1 MTMKIGMYMA
11 TQWPQGADLG
21 QEMANLCEQ
30 TRAAKENGFASV
42 LVGQHFLSEPLQMIQ
57 AEPLLA
63 RLVAEGE
70 GMEFGI
76 AIVLLAM
83 QNPVIVAEYAA
94 SLDWITG
101 GKYILGVG
109 VGYRQEEFEGLGVP
123 FEERRSRFEEA
134 IPLIRRLWTEDKVEH
149 RGEHF
154 TVGGLSASIRPK
166 QAGGPPIWV
175 GGEIPPAVR
184 RAARLGCPW
193 VIPPTMH
200 WDDAVH
206 RLGVYKAAMGE
217 AGTSNPHGQPLIR
230 EVVIGA
236 TREAAMAAAGP
247 HLLAKYESYASWG
260 QTAASEGS
268 LADRFDEFCAK
279 RFIIGDEAEV
289 EDEMA
294 RYRDEMGVDHFLV
307 RLQWPG
313 FEQKGVVDAVE
324 RIGRVAARLG

>member
-1 MTMKIGMYMA
+1 MKIGLYMA
-11 TQWPQGADLG
+11 TQWPAGADLG
-21 QEMANLCEQ
+21 GEMANLIEQ
-30 TRAAKENGFASV
+30 TRVAKANGFSSV

-83 QNPVIVAEYAA
+83 QNPVIAAEYAA

-109 VGYRQEEFEGLGVP
+109 VGYRREEFEALGVP
-123 FEERRSRFEEA
+123 FEERASRFEEA
-134 IPLIRRLWTEDKVEH
+134 IPLIRRLWTEDSVEH

-154 TVGGLSASIRPK
+154 TVGGLGASIKPK
-166 QAGGPPIWV
+166 QPGGPPIWV
-175 GGEIPPAVR
+175 GGEVLVAVR
-184 RAARLGCPW
+184 RAARLGCAW
-193 VIPPTMH
+193 VVPPTMH
-200 WDDAVH
+200 YDDITKRVD
-206 RLGVYKAAMGE
+206 VYKKAQAE
-217 AGTSNPHGQPLIR
+217 AGVSHDYGQPVIR
-230 EVVIGA
+230 EVVIGE

-247 HLLAKYESYASWG
+247 YLLAKYESYASWG
-260 QTAASEGS
+260 QTAASEGPS
-268 LADRFDEFCAK
+268 LADRFDEFCAN

-289 EDEMA
+289 ADEIA
-294 RYRDEMGVDHFLV
+294 RYRDDFGADHFLA

-313 FEQKGVVDAVE
+313 FGQKGVLDGIE
-324 RIGRVAARLG
+324 RLGRVAAKLG

>member
-1 MTMKIGMYMA
+1 MKIGMYMA

-63 RLVAEGE
+63 RLAAEGE

-76 AIVLLAM
+76 AIVLLSM

>member
-1 MTMKIGMYMA
+1 MKIGLYMA

-63 RLVAEGE
+63 RLVVEGE

-175 GGEIPPAVR
+175 GGEVPPAVR

-206 RLGVYKAAMGE
+206 RLGVYKAAMAE
-217 AGTSNPHGQPLIR
+217 AGTRNPHGQPLIR
-230 EVVIGA
+230 EVVIGE

-268 LADRFDEFCAK
+268 LADRFDEFCAN

-289 EDEMA
+289 ADEMA

-313 FEQKGVVDAVE
+313 FGQKGVLDAVE
-324 RIGRVAARLG
+324 RIGRIAARLG

>member
-1 MTMKIGMYMA
+1 MKIGMYMA

-206 RLGVYKAAMGE
+206 RLGVYKATMGE

-294 RYRDEMGVDHFLV
+294 RYRDEMGVDHVLV

>member
-1 MTMKIGMYMA
+1 MKIGMYMA

>member
-1 MTMKIGMYMA
+1 MKIGMYMA

-109 VGYRQEEFEGLGVP
+109 VGYRREEFEGLGVP

-206 RLGVYKAAMGE
+206 RLGVYKATMGE

>member
-1 MTMKIGMYMA
+1 
-11 TQWPQGADLG
+11 
-21 QEMANLCEQ
+21 
-30 TRAAKENGFASV
+30 
-42 LVGQHFLSEPLQMIQ
+42 
-57 AEPLLA
+57 
-63 RLVAEGE
+63 
-70 GMEFGI
+70 
-76 AIVLLAM
+76 
-83 QNPVIVAEYAA
+83 
-94 SLDWITG
+94 
-101 GKYILGVG
+101 
-109 VGYRQEEFEGLGVP
+109 
-123 FEERRSRFEEA
+123 
-134 IPLIRRLWTEDKVEH
+134 
-149 RGEHF
+149 
-154 TVGGLSASIRPK
+154 
-166 QAGGPPIWV
+166 
-175 GGEIPPAVR
+175 
-184 RAARLGCPW
+184 
-193 VIPPTMH
+193 
-200 WDDAVH
+200 
-206 RLGVYKAAMGE
+206 MGE

-247 HLLAKYESYASWG
+247 HLLAKDESYASWG

>member
-1 MTMKIGMYMA
+1 MKIGMYMA

-206 RLGVYKAAMGE
+206 RLGVYKATMGE

>member
-1 MTMKIGMYMA
+1 MKIGMYMA

-109 VGYRQEEFEGLGVP
+109 VGYRREEFEGLGVP

-166 QAGGPPIWV
+166 QVGGPPIWV

>member
-1 MTMKIGMYMA
+1 MKIGMYMA
-11 TQWPQGADLG
+11 TQGPQGADLG

-166 QAGGPPIWV
+166 QAGGLPIWV

>member
-1 MTMKIGMYMA
+1 MKIGMYMA

-21 QEMANLCEQ
+21 QEMTNLCEQ
-30 TRAAKENGFASV
+30 TRAAKENGFDSV

-63 RLVAEGE
+63 RLAVEGE

-109 VGYRQEEFEGLGVP
+109 VGYRQEEFVGLGVP

-149 RGEHF
+149 RGKHF

-166 QAGGPPIWV
+166 QLGGPPIWV
-175 GGEIPPAVR
+175 GGDIPPAVR

-206 RLGVYKAAMGE
+206 RLGVYKAAMTE

-247 HLLAKYESYASWG
+247 YLLAKYESYASWG

-268 LADRFDEFCAK
+268 LADRFDEFCAN

-289 EDEMA
+289 ADEMA

-313 FEQKGVVDAVE
+313 FEQKGVLDAVE

>member
-1 MTMKIGMYMA
+1 MKIGMYMA

-101 GKYILGVG
+101 CKYILGVG

-206 RLGVYKAAMGE
+206 RLGVYKATMGE